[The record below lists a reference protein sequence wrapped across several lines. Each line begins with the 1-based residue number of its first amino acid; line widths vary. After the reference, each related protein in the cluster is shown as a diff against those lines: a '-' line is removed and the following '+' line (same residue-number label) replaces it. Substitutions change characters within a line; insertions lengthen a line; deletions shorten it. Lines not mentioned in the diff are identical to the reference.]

1 MNKPPLIWTNVL
13 LFAITFIGAAILVP
27 WYGILHGYG
36 LTEWVA
42 FVAFAF
48 ASGLSITA
56 GYHRLW
62 SHKTYKANPPVRFI
76 FALGGA
82 LALQNSALHWS
93 SDHRVHHK
101 HVDNNDKD
109 PYSAKM
115 GFWYSHIGWMLRE
128 YQAQRYH
135 DYKNV
140 RDLQND
146 KIVMWQHK
154 HYLALVVLMNIAL
167 PAFLGWLNGDILGML
182 LMAGLLRLVVVHHC
196 TFFINSLAHVWGS
209 QPYTD
214 KNTARDNGVIALL
227 TYGEG
232 YHNFHHIFENDYRNG
247 IKWWQYDPT
256 KWLINMLNLLG
267 LAKDLRVTPQERIE
281 SAMLQMQL
289 KRTQSRVANLTNCD
303 EALEKLQVEYELL
316 KSHLTDYYK
325 AKKELLEAKRKQL
338 ASKQLMLQ
346 VEEMKQRFLTQQK
359 NWQMLTSTY
368 AQSIK

>member
-1 MNKPPLIWTNVL
+1 MNKPPLIWTNIAFFL
-13 LFAITFIGAAILVP
+13 ITFLGAAILVP
-27 WYGILHGYG
+27 WYGMTQGYG
-36 LTEWVA
+36 LTEWLA
-42 FVAFAF
+42 FIGFAF

-62 SHKTYKANPPVRFI
+62 SHKTYKAKAPVRFL

-128 YQAQRYH
+128 YHAQLYH

-154 HYLALVVLMNIAL
+154 YYLALVILMNIGL
-167 PAFLGWLNGDILGML
+167 PAFLGWLNGDILAML
-182 LMAGLLRLVVVHHC
+182 LMAGLLRLVVVQHC

-214 KNTARDNGVIALL
+214 KNTARDNGFIALL

-247 IKWWQYDPT
+247 IYWWHYDPT
-256 KWLINMLNLLG
+256 KWLINSLNWCG

-281 SAMLQMQL
+281 SAKLKMQL
-289 KRTQSRVANLTNCD
+289 QRTQDRVSTLSNCD
-303 EALEKLQVEYELL
+303 EVLDKLQAEYEIL
-316 KSHLTDYYK
+316 KSHLADYYQ

-338 ASKQLMLQ
+338 ASKQLVQQ
-346 VEEMKQRFLTQQK
+346 VNEMKQRFILQHRNWKLLTA
-359 NWQMLTSTY
+359 TY
-368 AQSIK
+368 A